1 MNIYHLQKRKDKG
14 IVISSSADTLPP
26 AGEKAGDNLLLDKL
40 KEPCITE
47 AISSY

>member
-1 MNIYHLQKRKDKG
+1 MNIYYLQKRKDKG
-14 IVISSSADTLPP
+14 IVISSSADILHP